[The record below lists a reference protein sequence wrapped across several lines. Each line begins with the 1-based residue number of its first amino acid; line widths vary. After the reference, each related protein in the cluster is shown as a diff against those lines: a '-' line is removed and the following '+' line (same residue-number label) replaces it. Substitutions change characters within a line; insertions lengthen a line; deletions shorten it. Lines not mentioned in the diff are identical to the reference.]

1 MRRARQRRAGLLGL
15 ALASLCVAS
24 LANAEVP
31 RELIDELGAIVDEA
45 ASSED
50 GDTRAWALR
59 AQTLLGARTARPL
72 LEAAREN
79 TDLLVRVFAGVGLLE
94 IGRREGA
101 DVLVAELLNAGAA
114 SRQRILAR
122 YVAHLSEDDQVRV
135 LEGALDGATDVA
147 IVRDLVDHIARR
159 GQGRTFA
166 LLERV
171 ANAEGALRAAYLE
184 AVAASGR
191 AEAADV
197 VATLAASRDAA
208 ARRTAV
214 ELAEALGA
222 ASSRSILEGL
232 LGDSDPGVAGAAAL
246 ALAPI
251 GVASAYSY
259 LLDVARSGTPEEQAR
274 ALAALRDGQPSLLD
288 FDALREMLEGAT
300 DATVRRRLHEAIGA
314 TRSDEAFALLRGIAE
329 GTVYEERLDALAGL
343 GYTGRTEAAEILGGV
358 LLGGGDAA
366 VRALAAEALGHLA
379 SESAAAPLVTALSR
393 ERGGEVEV
401 AAIRALATSQSA
413 EALWPLAFQLSDSD
427 DDVVLAVLE
436 TLEALGATQASSQI
450 EATATGHRDPLVRWR
465 ATLTLFAIDPEVGA
479 IRLNQA
485 LDRPPTGFLDDIE
498 ALPEGARA
506 EAYERL
512 LRHSNPEIRMQA
524 IGRAMR
530 GADNG
535 LPLLRT
541 QLGTTAA
548 SDMRQLAVAT
558 LTAWRLPEDL
568 EHFMTMLDTSHAV
581 MRAQS
586 IEAVVELATPDAEP
600 ALRALLESTDLQ
612 RRVMAV
618 YGLWKLASR

>member
-288 FDALREMLEGAT
+288 FDALHCCEG
-300 DATVRRRLHEAIGA
+300 
-314 TRSDEAFALLRGIAE
+314 
-329 GTVYEERLDALAGL
+329 
-343 GYTGRTEAAEILGGV
+343 
-358 LLGGGDAA
+358 
-366 VRALAAEALGHLA
+366 
-379 SESAAAPLVTALSR
+379 
-393 ERGGEVEV
+393 
-401 AAIRALATSQSA
+401 
-413 EALWPLAFQLSDSD
+413 
-427 DDVVLAVLE
+427 
-436 TLEALGATQASSQI
+436 
-450 EATATGHRDPLVRWR
+450 
-465 ATLTLFAIDPEVGA
+465 
-479 IRLNQA
+479 
-485 LDRPPTGFLDDIE
+485 RP
-498 ALPEGARA
+498 R
-506 EAYERL
+506 
-512 LRHSNPEIRMQA
+512 
-524 IGRAMR
+524 
-530 GADNG
+530 
-535 LPLLRT
+535 
-541 QLGTTAA
+541 
-548 SDMRQLAVAT
+548 
-558 LTAWRLPEDL
+558 
-568 EHFMTMLDTSHAV
+568 
-581 MRAQS
+581 
-586 IEAVVELATPDAEP
+586 
-600 ALRALLESTDLQ
+600 
-612 RRVMAV
+612 
-618 YGLWKLASR
+618 